1 MKFERINWNNV
12 FFKTYYER
20 RSIIQMLVHFNR
32 IWVIHIALYWFY
44 TAYNS
49 PKIYHRSNGLPPTPA
64 MRWSFAVRGGAVAA
78 LIMILVTLAEFFI
91 IPTTWNNTSHLTR
104 RLLFL
109 LTTLALTGGPSIYIF
124 LYNNGVKGGLPLV
137 IGMVQFGLAVVV
149 TLLFAIIPSGRMFGD
164 RVASKSQKYLA
175 SQTFTASYP
184 TSWAFCTSLEC

>member
-1 MKFERINWNNV
+1 M
-12 FFKTYYER
+12 
-20 RSIIQMLVHFNR
+20 
-32 IWVIHIALYWFY
+32 HIALYWFY
-44 TAYNS
+44 TACSS
-49 PKIYHRSNGLPPTPA
+49 PKIYHQSNGLPPMPS
-64 MRWSFAVRGGAVAA
+64 MCWSFTMLGGSV
-78 LIMILVTLAEFFI
+78 LPLVMILVTLAEFFI

-164 RVASKSQKYLA
+164 RVTSNSRKDLA
-175 SQTFTASYP
+175 SQTFTAS
-184 TSWAFCTSLEC
+184 